1 MEFEKLRGII
11 ADVMSISEE
20 EISMQSTFLE
30 DLGADS
36 LDVFEIVMRIE
47 AEFGIE
53 IPTEAIE
60 NIVTV
65 EDAVTQI
72 QQAK

>member
-47 AEFGIE
+47 DEFGIE